1 MRKGAFLFLFRE
13 TYRPAH
19 SCNCPGWVLTTG
31 PNFTMKWLPEKSK
44 NKEYEQDSPWIFIY
58 SVTCAQNSKTLSFP
72 RPAVVGTSIWRP
84 WLFAVRGAAS
94 ENRQGLVANTAVKV
108 NWGSGRFMDKCP
120 SAPTF
125 NTAWDQFCCRQMN
138 SLSFFFFF
146 FPYQNFSQGK
156 TGLFIPTS
164 CLDIFH
170 KIVCI
175 LYIKLR

>member
-13 TYRPAH
+13 TYRPVH

-44 NKEYEQDSPWIFIY
+44 NKEYEKDSPWIFIY
-58 SVTCAQNSKTLSFP
+58 SVTCAQNSFP

-94 ENRQGLVANTAVKV
+94 ENRQGSVANTAVKV

-146 FPYQNFSQGK
+146 FFPTRIFPGGK
-156 TGLFIPTS
+156 QDSLSPLAAWTFFTRLYVFFI
-164 CLDIFH
+164 
-170 KIVCI
+170 
-175 LYIKLR
+175 

>member
-44 NKEYEQDSPWIFIY
+44 NKEYEKDSPWIFIY
-58 SVTCAQNSKTLSFP
+58 SVTCAQNSFP

-84 WLFAVRGAAS
+84 WLFAVSGAAS
-94 ENRQGLVANTAVKV
+94 ENRQGSVANTAVKV

-146 FPYQNFSQGK
+146 FFPTRIFPRGK
-156 TGLFIPTS
+156 QDSLSPLAAWTFFTRLYVFFI
-164 CLDIFH
+164 
-170 KIVCI
+170 
-175 LYIKLR
+175 